1 MADWKHDEKAE
12 GSKNELEEKGIREGN
27 LTPGSG
33 LQMFTGK
40 GIFRTDHRS
49 RYRTIG
55 FFKLIAS
62 I

>member
-49 RYRTIG
+49 R
-55 FFKLIAS
+55 
-62 I
+62 